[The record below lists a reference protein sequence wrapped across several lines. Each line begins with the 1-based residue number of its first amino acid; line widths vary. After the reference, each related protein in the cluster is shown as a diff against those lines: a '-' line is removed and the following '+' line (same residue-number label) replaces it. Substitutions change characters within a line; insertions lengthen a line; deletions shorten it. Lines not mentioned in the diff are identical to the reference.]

1 MAVRGQML
9 VKEIA
14 GLVVLA
20 GTPQTIWTPAAG
32 KKFRLYGFHVGT
44 SAACSVLF
52 KEGAGNTSI
61 GVRSGLLPINGS
73 LHADS
78 IGEGVVSA
86 AADNALKVDVTAN
99 ATVHGFVWGW
109 ED

>member
-1 MAVRGQML
+1 MAVKGQMV

-14 GLVVLA
+14 GLVVVA
-20 GTPQTIWTPAAG
+20 GTPQTIWTPATG
-32 KKFRLYGFHVGT
+32 RKFRLYGFHVGV
-44 SAACSVLF
+44 SAACAVLF

-61 GVRSGLLPINGS
+61 GVRSGLLGVNGNV
-73 LHADS
+73 HADS

-99 ATVHGFVWGW
+99 ATVHGFVWGY